1 MATSGNKRKLY
12 LTTTKSQNGPFT
24 WLTGEQS
31 NSLNLEAEM
40 LESTDKSSE
49 WRQFIAGIKGATAEV
64 SVFADNSA
72 DSPQH
77 QLIESLFK
85 GESVYCFIG
94 TLGSGD
100 NPTEGDIFEALVS
113 SISTPNEIGS
123 IVTRSISLQVT
134 GEVLHLPSIS

>member
-1 MATSGNKRKLY
+1 
-12 LTTTKSQNGPFT
+12 
-24 WLTGEQS
+24 
-31 NSLNLEAEM
+31 M

-85 GESVYCFIG
+85 GETVYCFIG
-94 TLGSGD
+94 TLASEK
-100 NPTEGDIFEALVS
+100 PTEGDVFEALVS

-134 GEVLHLPSIS
+134 GEVVHLPSIS

>member
-12 LTTTKSQNGPFT
+12 LTTTKSQTGPFT

-94 TLGSGD
+94 TLGDGD
-100 NPTEGDIFEALVS
+100 KPTEGDIFEALVS

-134 GEVLHLPSIS
+134 GEVVHLPSIS

>member
-1 MATSGNKRKLY
+1 
-12 LTTTKSQNGPFT
+12 
-24 WLTGEQS
+24 
-31 NSLNLEAEM
+31 M
-40 LESTDKSSE
+40 LESTDKSSQ
-49 WRQFIAGIKGATAEV
+49 WRKFIAGIKGATAEV

-94 TLGSGD
+94 TLESGD
-100 NPTEGDIFEALVS
+100 KPTEGDIFEALVS

-134 GEVLHLPSIS
+134 GEVEHLPSIS